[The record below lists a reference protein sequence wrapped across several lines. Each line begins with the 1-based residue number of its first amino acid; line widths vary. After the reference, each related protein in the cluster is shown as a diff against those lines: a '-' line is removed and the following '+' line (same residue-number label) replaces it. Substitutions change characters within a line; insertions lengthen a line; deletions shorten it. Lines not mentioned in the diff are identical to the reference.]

1 MESFRK
7 KTGSKTRSKPLED
20 VVWSNEVEDDDSLI
34 ASYASQLKREK
45 RSSLA
50 NVAAFGIPFVA
61 AIVLFGVYR
70 KGVSSSEGSPSQ
82 FATANQTFSQ
92 DAAGSAPNALQLEST
107 LTRLEG
113 EETFSSQNTIDV
125 APTQPEE
132 LPSVSD
138 GSGIQSDSFTNV
150 QPNETLADETDLSDI
165 NSTNKEE
172 ASALSTDTDAIPQQ
186 EELNPSEN
194 QFLQEELADAASE
207 NTEVTPQYA
216 SEEETRQAVAQLEF
230 QLHEVKAK
238 DTRDVKSLVPTLEQ
252 LVEEGEHI
260 LADASPDQVQL
271 AQTTLDKVKDFQKM
285 IVDNQ
290 DFFKRLQAFD
300 GISLDEKQTR
310 DFFSQILGEALPS
323 DCAPEIT
330 AYRKE
335 FEIAS
340 RSLDLL
346 ERVAQWNKF
355 AESHYRQLDNFFVP
369 VEPAQEAVDFLNQN
383 VNVPGIPQEIKTLQL
398 RAPEWKYKISH
409 SNPTQRKI
417 VLLLEKEI
425 SQKYWTY
432 APSVEKFYY
441 LPAPP
446 KPGVNDY
453 VADAMG
459 TLKQVEIPASA
470 TATQTTESLQTEYLR
485 KLAARARNIPDSL
498 QKEDVAKW
506 YEEWCAFLT
515 ELQQTDR
522 LDPILQYVLFRDVAK
537 ILAEGDYYFARR
549 LEPLARMLNAPQ
561 LATEAHVD
569 RFQTDE
575 PELQRLRSLAN
586 SRVRFLPKNHLVVD
600 KTTAQLNAQTEKIGY
615 VYQRVGWLDR
625 DFDNVWRLRSPNE
638 VPLPSGDLF
647 VVVSTKENEITPSK
661 EGAWYKIGTSNGRQA
676 TLKLAAPDVPR
687 GSIIFCRV
695 SLHGDPKV
703 VKRASEERFFRH

>member
-1 MESFRK
+1 MKSFRK
-7 KTGSKTRSKPLED
+7 EPGYKTRSKPLED
-20 VVWSNEVEDDDSLI
+20 VVWSNEVEDDDSFF
-34 ASYASQLKREK
+34 ASHASRGKREK
-45 RSSLA
+45 RSYLA
-50 NVAAFGIPFVA
+50 NIAAFGIPFIA
-61 AIVLFGVYR
+61 AIIILGLYR
-70 KGVSSSEGSPSQ
+70 KSVSSSDSVPALS
-82 FATANQTFSQ
+82 ATVKKTVPQGETSSL
-92 DAAGSAPNALQLEST
+92 AAAPQLESA
-107 LTRLEG
+107 LTQLEC
-113 EETFSSQNTIDV
+113 EESSQSITDV
-125 APTQPEE
+125 MPTQPEE
-132 LPSVSD
+132 LQSNSD
-138 GSGIQSDSFTNV
+138 GLDNQTDSPANV
-150 QPNETLADETDLSDI
+150 LPDETSIDETDLSDI
-165 NSTNKEE
+165 RSTEENVAVSAGIISQPKEKN
-172 ASALSTDTDAIPQQ
+172 LSEDQ
-186 EELNPSEN
+186 N
-194 QFLQEELADAASE
+194 LQEEEFADASSDKA
-207 NTEVTPQYA
+207 EVTPLHA

-230 QLHEVKAK
+230 ELHEVKAK
-238 DTRDVKSLVPTLEQ
+238 DIRDVETLIPTLER

-260 LADASPDQVQL
+260 LANANPDQINL
-271 AQTTLDKVKDFQKM
+271 AQTTLDKVKDFQKT

-310 DFFSQILGEALPS
+310 DFFSQMLEEATPS
-323 DCAPEIT
+323 GCAPEIT

-335 FEIAS
+335 FEMVS

-346 ERVAQWNKF
+346 ERVSQWNKF
-355 AESHYRQLDNFFVP
+355 AESHYQQLDNFFVP

-383 VNVPGIPQEIKTLQL
+383 VNTPGIPQEIKTLQL

-417 VLLLEKEI
+417 ILLLEGEI
-425 SQKYWTY
+425 SQRYWTFS
-432 APSVEKFYY
+432 PSAEKFYY

-453 VADAMG
+453 VADAAG
-459 TLKQVEIPASA
+459 TLKQVEIPENDP
-470 TATQTTESLQTEYLR
+470 ATQTAESLQTEFLR
-485 KLAARARNIPDSL
+485 KLSARARKIPDSL
-498 QKEDVAKW
+498 QKEDIAKW

-549 LEPLARMLNAPQ
+549 LEPLVRMLNAPQ
-561 LATEAHVD
+561 LASEAHVD

-575 PELQRLRSLAN
+575 PELQRLRNLAN
-586 SRVRFLPKNHLVVD
+586 SRIRFLPQNHLVVD

-638 VPLPSGDLF
+638 VPIPSGDLF
-647 VVVSTKENEITPSK
+647 VIVSTNANEKLPQKES
-661 EGAWYKIGTSNGRQA
+661 AWYKIGTSNGRQA

-695 SLHGDPKV
+695 SLHGDQKV